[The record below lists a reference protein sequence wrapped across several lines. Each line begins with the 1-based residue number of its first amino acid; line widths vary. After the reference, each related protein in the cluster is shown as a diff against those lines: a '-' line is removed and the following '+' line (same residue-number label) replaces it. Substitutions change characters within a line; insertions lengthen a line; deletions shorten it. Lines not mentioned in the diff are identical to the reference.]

1 MFTELLHS
9 FNSYS
14 VVFSFIT
21 LIIGIIVGNWQAIGR
36 DKRKEFNDLS
46 IDLFTALSNQIKHG
60 RYAVSADTKVCLLIE
75 HYIPVYKRARFRRHV
90 RRYESAQQD
99 ISTYDPTSGVATINE
114 ENFKHLMSCAKKLF
128 SYVKRR

>member
-1 MFTELLHS
+1 MFTEFLQS

-21 LIIGIIVGNWQAIGR
+21 LILGIILGNWQAIGR

-46 IDLFTALSNQIKHG
+46 KNLFIALSNQIKYG
-60 RYAVSADTKVCLLIE
+60 AGAASADTKVCLLIE
-75 HYIPVYKRARFRRHV
+75 QYIPVYKRARFRKHV
-90 RRYESAQQD
+90 HRYENAQQN
-99 ISTYDPTSGVATINE
+99 ISTYDPTTGIAKINE